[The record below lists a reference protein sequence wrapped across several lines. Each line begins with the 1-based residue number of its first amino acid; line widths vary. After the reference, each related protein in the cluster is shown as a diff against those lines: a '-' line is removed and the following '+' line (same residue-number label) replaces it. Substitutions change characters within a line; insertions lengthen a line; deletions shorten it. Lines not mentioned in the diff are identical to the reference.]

1 MKINYRPEIDGL
13 RAIAVVSVIFYHA
26 QFTFTNY
33 QFFKGGYI
41 GVDIFFVISGYLIT
55 TIILKE
61 LFFTNKFS
69 FRLFYEKRIRR
80 ILPVLLFILLISI
93 PFAFIYLIPSRLL
106 DYSKSTLSTLGFA
119 SNIYFY
125 FTGQEY
131 GAESSLL
138 KPLLHTWSLAVEEQF
153 YILFPIF
160 LLIIFKFFKEYL
172 IHILIIMFVISLIL
186 ADWASKNYSSL
197 SFYFLPTRA
206 WELLAGSIL
215 AYFEI
220 KSGQRGQDYKFG
232 SMLTYFGAISIFFC
246 IIYFDHNTLHPS
258 YVSLLPVSSV
268 CLIIWF
274 SKSNQIITR
283 VLSSKI
289 FVGIG
294 LISYSLYLW
303 HYPIFSFMR
312 IEYNYLSLNHQFIAL
327 IMTFFLSIGT
337 FLIIEKPARNKKY
350 NLKLIFFP
358 IFISIIFIGLFNN
371 ISINKNGFKN
381 RLPVAFENL
390 NINKECQIES
400 ECKLSYLKNKNIF
413 LIGDSYAEQI
423 HKGLKKYAKISNA
436 SYNFFGYL
444 IIFQ

>member
-26 QFTFTNY
+26 QITFKNY

-80 ILPVLLFILLISI
+80 ILPVLLLILLISI
-93 PFAFIYLIPSRLL
+93 PFAFIFLMPSRLL

-125 FTGQEY
+125 FTGLEY

-186 ADWASKNYSSL
+186 ADWASKNYPSL

-206 WELLAGSIL
+206 
-215 AYFEI
+215 
-220 KSGQRGQDYKFG
+220 
-232 SMLTYFGAISIFFC
+232 
-246 IIYFDHNTLHPS
+246 
-258 YVSLLPVSSV
+258 
-268 CLIIWF
+268 
-274 SKSNQIITR
+274 
-283 VLSSKI
+283 
-289 FVGIG
+289 
-294 LISYSLYLW
+294 
-303 HYPIFSFMR
+303 
-312 IEYNYLSLNHQFIAL
+312 
-327 IMTFFLSIGT
+327 
-337 FLIIEKPARNKKY
+337 
-350 NLKLIFFP
+350 
-358 IFISIIFIGLFNN
+358 
-371 ISINKNGFKN
+371 
-381 RLPVAFENL
+381 
-390 NINKECQIES
+390 
-400 ECKLSYLKNKNIF
+400 
-413 LIGDSYAEQI
+413 
-423 HKGLKKYAKISNA
+423 
-436 SYNFFGYL
+436 
-444 IIFQ
+444 